1 MYIAVLRAI
10 PCIEPRIPIW
20 LGCSSV
26 SQTLTVAHVSGGS
39 TGARAPAPG
48 AADGE
53 GEQGD
58 EQHVAHVRP

>member
-10 PCIEPRIPIW
+10 PCIEPRIPIS

-39 TGARAPAPG
+39 AGVRGARG
-48 AADGE
+48 GGGRGE
-53 GEQGD
+53 GEDGD